1 MHDEDNSALAGKEL
15 WVARGLSFL
24 LAIVLGMIFWKVLS
38 LIPGDIQPD
47 R

>member
-1 MHDEDNSALAGKEL
+1 MDAENNSPSAGNDL

-24 LAIVLGMIFWKVLS
+24 LVIVLGIIFWKVLS

-47 R
+47 L